1 LQLRTTVA
9 TTLNQWQ
16 TTSGAAYVDVQF
28 FEQAVDVLFKCR
40 HTLMFTYPFAYYLYP
55 NNQVA
60 IFELNQEMLAKAV
73 EELSGRL
80 EDEKLSTRDITEQRR
95 TISDLM

>member
-1 LQLRTTVA
+1 
-9 TTLNQWQ
+9 
-16 TTSGAAYVDVQF
+16 
-28 FEQAVDVLFKCR
+28 
-40 HTLMFTYPFAYYLYP
+40 MFTYPFAYYLQP

-80 EDEKLSTRDITEQRR
+80 EDEDLSKRDITEQRCV
-95 TISDLM
+95 INDLM